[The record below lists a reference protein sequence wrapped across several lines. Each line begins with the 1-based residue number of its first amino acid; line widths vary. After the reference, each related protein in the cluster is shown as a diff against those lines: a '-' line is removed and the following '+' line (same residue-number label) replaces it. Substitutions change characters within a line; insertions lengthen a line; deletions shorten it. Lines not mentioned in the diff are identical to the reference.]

1 MILSPDDTTV
11 KQMQDKLDNMQKFID
26 VILGL
31 QAAFMGHWVRTAR
44 LSDSEQH
51 RLSVVLSQLEN
62 YLSDTD
68 RDSSGPQEMS

>member
-1 MILSPDDTTV
+1 MKLSPNDKTV
-11 KQMQDKLDNMQKFID
+11 KQMQCKLDNMQKFID

-31 QAAFMGHWVRTAR
+31 QATFVGHWVRTAQ

-62 YLSDTD
+62 YLRDAD
-68 RDSSGPQEMS
+68 RASTAPQELS

>member
-1 MILSPDDTTV
+1 MKPSPDDNTV
-11 KQMQDKLDNMQKFID
+11 EQMQRKLDNLQKFID

-51 RLSVVLSQLEN
+51 RLSLVLSQLEN
-62 YLSDTD
+62 YLGDAD
-68 RDSSGPQEMS
+68 RTSSGPPELS